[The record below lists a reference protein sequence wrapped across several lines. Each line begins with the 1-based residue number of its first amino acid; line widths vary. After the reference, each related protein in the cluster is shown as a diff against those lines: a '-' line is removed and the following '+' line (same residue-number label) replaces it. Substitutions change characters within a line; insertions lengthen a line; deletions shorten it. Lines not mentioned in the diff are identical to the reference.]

1 MALVNPNIAMS
12 FRQPEFRPR
21 NALAEYAQVQQIV
34 GGQRQ
39 AEMADMQMEE
49 LRRKERAISQIQ
61 AAAVKHGGPT
71 NRREIAQAYIKS
83 GVPEFMKI
91 GLTMDQDLDEL
102 EAFDRIMGG
111 GAGGAARAAPSAAA
125 AAPANAM
132 AAPAAAPAG
141 QLVAA
146 PMPRPTGTVRDVAP
160 GGAVGPET
168 SIAQN
173 LSSFRN
179 TPPTGTKDIFGG
191 QLSQEDKQRIEQ
203 YPGIKDLYE
212 TYSTNAAFFLNTPP
226 DDYYYR
232 NNVHLLA
239 EQAKKLS
246 DLTGV
251 KVPGTVEELRQVLNI
266 GQPAAQPPATANAL
280 APAAAPVT
288 NAMIAP
294 AAQPAVPPAGLN
306 QLAAAGAAP
315 AGTAQTDPVAELRA
329 KRDAFI
335 RRGTARALQAARSL
349 DADIALLSRT
359 TSVAPGSTVIG
370 PDGRL
375 VYQAA
380 AAPTAPRIDVIGV
393 AEGTRTP
400 VYFDKD
406 TRAQFTIGTDP
417 SGKQIQVPYTG
428 GVNRATSSVTAT
440 ATSMGGRLE
449 GAEQKGKGEFNI
461 KEYGEIA
468 TAARLAAKTLPALE
482 TQSKILDQGFTTG
495 FGTDVKTAGASVL
508 ASLGVK
514 NAEKFATNSQ
524 TFLAATQQ
532 AVLQKQLEQKGTQ
545 TAADAERITQT
556 AAQRGN
562 TVDANRFLIDVAKAQ
577 LKRDIEQREFYDNWW
592 ADKKTYEGVERA
604 WYAGEGGKSLFDR
617 PELKKYLTPS
627 AAEVDKRTR
636 GLDNI
641 FNPQQQRRQ

>member
-12 FRQPEFRPR
+12 FRQPEFQPR

-39 AEMADMQMEE
+39 AEMADMQMDV

-61 AAAVKHGGPT
+61 ATAAKNGGPT
-71 NRREIAQAYIKS
+71 DRREIARAYINS
-83 GVPEFMKI
+83 GVPEFMQF
-91 GLTMDQDLDEL
+91 GLTMDKDLDEL
-102 EAFDRIMGG
+102 DAFSRIMGG

-132 AAPAAAPAG
+132 VAPAAAAPAG
-141 QLVAA
+141 ELVAA
-146 PMPRPTGTVRDVAP
+146 PMPRPTGTVRDIAL
-160 GGAVGPET
+160 GGAVGPEV
-168 SIAQN
+168 A
-173 LSSFRN
+173 LSSA
-179 TPPTGTKDIFGG
+179 PVATKQRSGPAKEIFDEYGEEAARYF
-191 QLSQEDKQRIEQ
+191 EDKGYFVPSMFTKLVDKSRVE
-203 YPGIKDLYE
+203 PRARD
-212 TYSTNAAFFLNTPP
+212 AR
-226 DDYYYR
+226 D
-232 NNVHLLA
+232 A
-239 EQAKKLS
+239 EFDASMRKF
-246 DLTGV
+246 
-251 KVPGTVEELRQVLNI
+251 VEEQEELSRQFRARQGLPPLASA
-266 GQPAAQPPATANAL
+266 PAGTANAL
-280 APAAAPVT
+280 APAAAAPVT
-288 NAMIAP
+288 NAMVAP
-294 AAQPAVPPAGLN
+294 AAQPAVPPAGVN
-306 QLAAAGAAP
+306 QLASAGAAPAGAAP
-315 AGTAQTDPVAELRA
+315 AGTAPADPVAALLA
-329 KRDAFI
+329 KRDQLLAL
-335 RRGTARALQAARSL
+335 GTPRALQAARSL
-349 DADIALLSRT
+349 DADIARVSKT
-359 TSVAPGSTVIG
+359 TAVTPGSTVIG
-370 PDGRL
+370 PDGR
-375 VYQAA
+375 VIYTAP
-380 AAPTAPRIDVIGV
+380 AAPAAPRIEVIGV
-393 AEGTRTP
+393 AKGTETP

-627 AAEVDKRTR
+627 AAEVDKLTQ
-636 GLDNI
+636 GLDKI
-641 FNPQQQRRQ
+641 FKPQPR